1 LLLGETFTAGE
12 ALAWRLVERVV
23 PASALDEA
31 VEAWIGRLLTSQPR
45 AVRLQKR
52 LIRQWEDLPLAA
64 AVQAGI
70 GAFAEA
76 YKTDEPGVAM
86 REFLAAQKTRKQ
98 NG

>member
-1 LLLGETFTAGE
+1 
-12 ALAWRLVERVV
+12 
-23 PASALDEA
+23 
-31 VEAWIGRLLTSQPR
+31 
-45 AVRLQKR
+45 VRLQKR

-76 YKTDEPGVAM
+76 YKTNEPGVAM